1 MDTSGRG
8 SNQGANVDAAVSRDK
23 STGSVAVVLRRGDRE
38 YMGSSA
44 VVFKGVS
51 DRPTL
56 EALAC
61 REALAL
67 ATDVALNCLII
78 ASDCRQV
85 VLDIAAGTGGQY
97 AAILQE
103 INIQRLDFR
112 MCLILLRVEI
122 QIRRL
127 IV

>member
-1 MDTSGRG
+1 
-8 SNQGANVDAAVSRDK
+8 
-23 STGSVAVVLRRGDRE
+23 VAVVLRSGDGV

-51 DRPTL
+51 DPPTL

-67 ATDVALNCLII
+67 ATDVALNRLVI
-78 ASDCRQV
+78 ASDCNMWFQ
-85 VLDIAAGTGGQY
+85 
-97 AAILQE
+97 ILQHE
-103 INIQRLDFR
+103 REVNMQLLFR
-112 MCLILLRVEI
+112 KSTSKDQTSKRCLILLREEI